1 MSQSLF
7 VLDYSHDHFLI
18 LRVESLG
25 DHSKA
30 RAIIN
35 AATKKLGEVDFDR
48 LHDTL
53 RKADCDLIFVS
64 NDFAPDTY
72 SSQGEWVARQVMSGD
87 YAVIFFRDCNN
98 IWKAYNKDS
107 TCPTIAI

>member
-18 LRVESLG
+18 LKVNSLG

-35 AATKKLGEVDFDR
+35 AATKELGKVDFDR
-48 LHDTL
+48 LRDTL
-53 RKADCDLIFVS
+53 RKADCELTFIS
-64 NDFAPDTY
+64 NNFAPDAY
-72 SSQGEWVARQVMSGD
+72 SSQGEWVTRQVMSGD
-87 YAVIFFRDCNN
+87 YAALFFRDRNN
-98 IWKAYNKDS
+98 IWKAYTRDS
-107 TCPTIAI
+107 TCSNIAI